1 MSSPILATFS
11 SPTAE
16 ITPRKRVVRG
26 FAASLA
32 RRLNGVSPLLTGLL
46 KSRLKARKPAAG
58 DWPQACCGGAP
69 LTWKIVLLLCHSVQR
84 GAPKLV
90 SVIRNAGRFWLLVGQ
105 LTARNICQ
113 ALRSNS
119 RCTCGNWPAFSSLV
133 LSVMSTSPGNCGV
146 RIGAKF
152 GKVARYAGTAG
163 GAPNAT
169 VSARVAMAAIVLAA
183 VTTSRRGR
191 RSLKRYLM
199 GDSPTA
205 CAVASGQVVNMG
217 WQSEGE

>member
-16 ITPRKRVVRG
+16 IKPRKRVVRG

-32 RRLNGVSPLLTGLL
+32 VRLNGVSPLLTGLL
-46 KSRLKARKPAAG
+46 KSRLEARKPVAG
-58 DWPQACCGGAP
+58 DWLQACWGGAP
-69 LTWKIVLLLCHSVQR
+69 MTWKIVLLLCHSVQR
-84 GAPKLV
+84 GATPKLV
-90 SVIRNAGRFWLLVGQ
+90 SVIRSAGRPWLLVGQ

-119 RCTCGNWPAFSSLV
+119 RCTRGNRPAFSNVV

-152 GKVARYAGTAG
+152 GKMARYGGTAG

-169 VSARVAMAAIVLAA
+169 V
-183 VTTSRRGR
+183 
-191 RSLKRYLM
+191 
-199 GDSPTA
+199 
-205 CAVASGQVVNMG
+205 
-217 WQSEGE
+217 

>member
-32 RRLNGVSPLLTGLL
+32 VRLNGVSPLLTGLL
-46 KSRLKARKPAAG
+46 KSRLKARKPVAG
-58 DWPQACCGGAP
+58 DWPQACWGGAP

-84 GAPKLV
+84 GAPKPV
-90 SVIRNAGRFWLLVGQ
+90 SVIRSAGRPWLLVGQ
-105 LTARNICQ
+105 LTAKNICQ

-119 RCTCGNWPAFSSLV
+119 RCTRGNRPPFSSVV

-152 GKVARYAGTAG
+152 GKVARWGGVAG
-163 GAPNAT
+163 GAPKASEPARAT
-169 VSARVAMAAIVLAA
+169 VA
-183 VTTSRRGR
+183 VTALATAAERDRARILSVRDPIGHSPGVARRF
-191 RSLKRYLM
+191 
-199 GDSPTA
+199 
-205 CAVASGQVVNMG
+205 C
-217 WQSEGE
+217 